1 MPSLPCDIDEICQSV
16 LISVANVTVPRER
29 TQEKPSR
36 IHVGDSCGSWRRD
49 TLPFCPKFLILR
61 VCILGMARDHLCYS
75 LGRIFLQMKPTQ
87 RKAEPKNY
95 VNQYFCLFVCLML
108 KPILVGLLAFTIKR
122 ILTNIPFQFC
132 YMKKVT

>member
-1 MPSLPCDIDEICQSV
+1 MLSLLCDVDEICQSV
-16 LISVANVTVPRER
+16 LISVAKVTVPRER

-36 IHVGDSCGSWRRD
+36 IHVGDSCGSWRGD
-49 TLPFCPKFLILR
+49 TLPFCLKFLILR
-61 VCILGMARDHLCYS
+61 VCVLGMARDHLCYS

-87 RKAEPKNY
+87 RKAEPKT
-95 VNQYFCLFVCLML
+95 VLTSTLFFFCLML